1 MADGVLKIGNLIM
14 INVDLDPANFEV
26 HARHIDFRAQKG
38 QFGLIIDKNIKN
50 TRYKVLLNTGTWAEV
65 TTGDLDRNDVE
76 ILAT

>member
-1 MADGVLKIGNLIM
+1 M
-14 INVDLDPANFEV
+14 INVDLDPTNFEV